1 MQFSG
6 VHPMKRLS
14 REKRNQLITVI
25 LVTLGILAVIGFG
38 LIRAQYGSLSK
49 IAAMRNDADSK
60 LQSIKHAIT
69 NSEAIANEWNETTDA
84 LAHAEEDMASGDL
97 YSWTYDTIR
106 HFKQSYKVEIP
117 EVGQPTIGESDLLS
131 SFPYKQIRFAI
142 NGTVYYHDLGKF
154 ITDFENSFP
163 HSRMVRLVVE
173 PAPSPDSNSEKL
185 SFRMEIITLMKPNP
199 S

>member
-1 MQFSG
+1 MQFPG
-6 VHPMKRLS
+6 VRPMKRLS
-14 REKRNQLITVI
+14 REKRNQLIIVI
-25 LVTLGILAVIGFG
+25 LVTLAILALIGFG
-38 LIRAQYGSLSK
+38 LIRPQRESLTK
-49 IAAMRNDADSK
+49 IADARKAADNK

-69 NSEAIANEWNETTDA
+69 NSEAIANEWNETTSA
-84 LAHAEEDMASGDL
+84 LAHTEEDMASGDP

-117 EVGQPTIGESDLLS
+117 EVSHPTIGESDLLQ

-154 ITDFENSFP
+154 IADFENSFP
-163 HSRMVRLVVE
+163 HSRMVHLVVE
-173 PAPSPDSNSEKL
+173 PAASTDSNSEKL
-185 SFRMEIITLMKPNP
+185 SFNMEIITLVKPNP